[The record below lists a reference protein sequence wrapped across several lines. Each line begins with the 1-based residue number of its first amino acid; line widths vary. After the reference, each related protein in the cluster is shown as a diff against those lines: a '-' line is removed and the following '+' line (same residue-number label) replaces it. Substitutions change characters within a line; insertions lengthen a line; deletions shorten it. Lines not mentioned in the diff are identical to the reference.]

1 MRPSV
6 PRRTDGRTELAREAL
21 ENAETRVQR
30 QTVSEVKSALKTY
43 DDETEIVRDEC
54 ALLRQL
60 KKKEWVGPRHKRPTY
75 LWFRPL
81 LAPHSKLL
89 PFRPSPSLSGA
100 FSFYTTS
107 ASAPVVMVFFYSS
120 SSSPVPRHH
129 VFFEDDAKEKKLC
142 RIVSHRCFS
151 ITRSIKDQTWCVGVF
166 ESEFRAWLSLI
177 PFSSIFVD
185 RCCPTW

>member
-1 MRPSV
+1 MRHDESRV
-6 PRRTDGRTELAREAL
+6 RSSCELR
-21 ENAETRVQR
+21 
-30 QTVSEVKSALKTY
+30 
-43 DDETEIVRDEC
+43 
-54 ALLRQL
+54 
-60 KKKEWVGPRHKRPTY
+60 KKKEWVGPRYKRPTY

-129 VFFEDDAKEKKLC
+129 VFLRMMQKKKSCVVLS
-142 RIVSHRCFS
+142 RIVAFPLLAQSRTKRGAWEYSKASFALGYRSFHFRPSSS
-151 ITRSIKDQTWCVGVF
+151 IVVVQRGEIGLSRVRN
-166 ESEFRAWLSLI
+166 ESE
-177 PFSSIFVD
+177 
-185 RCCPTW
+185 